1 MFEIAKTWIMN
12 RFKER
17 TTWDGMMLIGVGVTY
32 LVIEPI
38 GTVVA
43 YGAIAYGAW
52 TVWQKEKS

>member
-1 MFEIAKTWIMN
+1 MINLGIEWLKK
-12 RFKER
+12 RFAER
-17 TTWDGMMLIGVGVTY
+17 TTWDGIIMVGVGVTY

-52 TVWQKEKS
+52 TVWKSET

>member
-1 MFEIAKTWIMN
+1 MIDLGIEWLKK
-12 RFKER
+12 RFAER
-17 TTWDGMMLIGVGVTY
+17 TTWDGIIMVGVGVTY

-52 TVWQKEKS
+52 TVWKSET

>member
-1 MFEIAKTWIMN
+1 MIDLGIEWLKK
-12 RFKER
+12 RFSER
-17 TTWDGMMLIGVGVTY
+17 TTWDGIIMVGVGVTY

-52 TVWQKEKS
+52 TVWKSET

>member
-1 MFEIAKTWIMN
+1 MFEIVKTWIIN

-52 TVWQKEKS
+52 SVWQKENS